1 MTTDKICDVC
11 NSEYDQTIKVII
23 SRNQSSG
30 EPIVKIIDCDYCPK
44 CGRYLKGGEDS
55 G

>member
-1 MTTDKICDVC
+1 MTNNKNCYIC
-11 NSEYDQTIKVII
+11 NSEYTQTMKVII